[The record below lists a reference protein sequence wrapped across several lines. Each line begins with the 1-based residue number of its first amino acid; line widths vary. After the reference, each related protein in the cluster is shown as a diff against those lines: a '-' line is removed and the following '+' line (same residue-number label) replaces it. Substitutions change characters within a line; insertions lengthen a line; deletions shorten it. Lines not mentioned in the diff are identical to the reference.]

1 MYPPY
6 DGVQGVSGHLAGQQ
20 QPRALGPLQLQ
31 TPPVVVEDDLRGMLD
46 NVDIKLRIYCH

>member
-6 DGVQGVSGHLAGQQ
+6 DGVEGVAGHLAGQQ

-31 TPPVVVEDDLRGMLD
+31 TAAVVVEDDLRGVVDNLD
-46 NVDIKLRIYCH
+46 IELRIY